1 MHHATKALRL
11 TAMAVNLAGEAQ
23 RAQQLGGLTEQDIA
37 RATDVSPVTARAW
50 LAGTRQPTGERGE
63 RLIELS
69 ALVERLSQVMQRD
82 YIAIWLRKPLAALDD
97 DKPLDVIA
105 VGEYRR
111 VSGIIAGLETFS
123 VS

>member
-1 MHHATKALRL
+1 MDHATKALRL

-23 RAQQLGGLTEQDIA
+23 RTQQLGGLTEQDIA

-50 LAGTRQPTGERGE
+50 LAGTRQPTGDRAE

-69 ALVERLSQVMQRD
+69 ALVERLAQLMQRD

-105 VGEYRR
+105 AGEYRR